1 MIAIVAG
8 TTGELIKL
16 APLMHRV
23 EGRYLLATT
32 AQQATQ
38 IEPLLD
44 ELGLPHP
51 DLWLARGAG
60 GRDLE
65 SNRDIPVW
73 LADVGRGFRRHRRE
87 LRAASI
93 VVVHG
98 DTMTTL
104 LGTLIGRALRR
115 PVAHVEAGLRS
126 GDLRNPFPEE
136 GIRRT
141 TTRLARIHYAPGPV
155 AAGVVAGHGT
165 VVDTGANTIQ
175 DALALVPDGPP
186 PVEVP
191 DGAFGVASLHRFELI
206 NNRRLLGETLEQL
219 RRAPHP
225 IVFVDHPVT
234 VAALRRFGLTVE
246 NRIPRLGFFAW
257 VRLLRRAAFVVSDSG
272 GAQEECFV
280 LDRPCLV
287 HRLRTERTDGIGETS
302 YLSGLEAGRVE
313 AFLRDFSSHTRVSPL
328 PSSSP
333 TDVIAADL
341 ALRGFV

>member
-16 APLMHRV
+16 APLMHRLD
-23 EGRYLLATT
+23 GRYVLATT

-44 ELGLPHP
+44 ELGLAQP
-51 DLWLARGAG
+51 DLWLARGAR

-65 SNRDIPVW
+65 SNRDIPGW
-73 LADVGRGFRRHRRE
+73 LSSVVRGSLRHQRSLRE
-87 LRAASI
+87 ARLI
-93 VVVHG
+93 MVHG

-104 LGTLIGRALRR
+104 LGSLMGRALGR

-136 GIRRT
+136 GIRRV
-141 TTRLARIHYAPGPV
+141 TTRLARIHYAPGAV
-155 AAGVVAGHGT
+155 AASVVTGHGA

-186 PVEVP
+186 PVDVP
-191 DGAFGVASLHRFELI
+191 DGVFGVASLHRFELI
-206 NNRRLLGETLEQL
+206 NNRRLFGETLERL
-219 RRAPHP
+219 RHAPHP
-225 IVFVDHPVT
+225 LVFVDHPVT
-234 VAALRRFGLTVE
+234 VAALRRFGLDAE
-246 NRIPRLGFFAW
+246 NRIPRLGFLGW

-287 HRLRTERTDGIGETS
+287 HRLRTERLDGLGETS
-302 YLSGLEAGRVE
+302 YLSGLDLDRLD
-313 AFLRDFSSHTRVSPL
+313 AFLGDFSRFARRSPL
-328 PSSSP
+328 AAASP

-341 ALRGFV
+341 ASRQVV